1 MDTETLIKPQKND
14 KPRSY
19 FIVFE
24 KNTGKI
30 LRINSDA
37 VVVNNPSHI
46 QTESTNPVC
55 KRLANGTASLKK
67 YGIIWDIVNERWDI
81 DVRSTT
87 LVIESKHNK
96 LTPFIKNMDPTTS
109 EIFVK
114 IFYDDE
120 KIIVEANRSNIS
132 SVKNLSDITAI
143 STTEVNLLDI
153 FVTKKNDPDYLIK
166 IINIDPLALFQTG
179 VQTVN
184 IKNSINQQV
193 DWQDI
198 SLYAKS
204 VFNNYGW
211 SLLSKHNVIAA
222 ETNRILQQSNVADK
236 NSININVVDN
246 VMQITSKIE
255 ESQLY
260 FFEGKNRLKV
270 VVCDEHIDNL
280 VGAFEMSVNQLLQD
294 IHTLDINFNWPKNPL
309 LLYKNNY
316 LSISTKGETHEQ
328 HAKH

>member
-19 FIVFE
+19 FVVFD
-24 KNTGKI
+24 KDTGKI
-30 LRINSDA
+30 LRINASA
-37 VVVNNPSHI
+37 MVVNNTAHI
-46 QTESTNPVC
+46 QTESTNPIC

-67 YGIIWDIVNERWDI
+67 HGIIWDVVNEKWDV

-114 IFYDDE
+114 IFHDGT
-120 KIIVEANRSNIS
+120 KIVVEANRTNIS
-132 SVKNLSDITAI
+132 SIKNLSDISAI
-143 STTEVNLLDI
+143 STTDDTLLDI

-166 IINIDPLALFQTG
+166 IINIDPLTLFQTG
-179 VQTVN
+179 SQTVDL
-184 IKNSINQQV
+184 KNQINEQV
-193 DWQDI
+193 DWQNI

-211 SLLSKHNVIAA
+211 SLLSPDNVISIK
-222 ETNRILQQSNVADK
+222 TNRILQRSNVNDK

-246 VMQITSKIE
+246 VMQVTSKIE

-260 FFEGKNRLKV
+260 YFEGKNKLKV

-280 VGAFEMSVNQLLQD
+280 VGGFEMSVNQLLQD
-294 IHTLDINFNWPKNPL
+294 THKLNINFNWPKNPL

-316 LSISTKGETHEQ
+316 LSISTEGDTHEQ
-328 HAKH
+328 HD

>member
-19 FIVFE
+19 FVVFD
-24 KNTGKI
+24 KDTGKI
-30 LRINSDA
+30 LRINASA
-37 VVVNNPSHI
+37 MVVNNTAHI
-46 QTESTNPVC
+46 QTESTNPIC

-67 YGIIWDIVNERWDI
+67 HGIIWDIVNEKWDV

-96 LTPFIKNMDPTTS
+96 LIPFIKNMDPTTS

-114 IFYDDE
+114 IFYDDT
-120 KIIVEANRSNIS
+120 KIIVEANRNNIS
-132 SVKNLSDITAI
+132 SIKNLSDIKAI
-143 STTEVNLLDI
+143 STTESNLLDI

-166 IINIDPLALFQTG
+166 IINIDPLKLFQTG
-179 VQTVN
+179 IQIVDLTDM
-184 IKNSINQQV
+184 INEQV
-193 DWQDI
+193 DWQNI

-211 SLLSKHNVIAA
+211 ALLSKNNIISI
-222 ETNRILQQSNVADK
+222 ETNRILQRSNVADK

-246 VMQITSKIE
+246 VMQVTSKIE

-260 FFEGKNRLKV
+260 YFEGKNKLKV

-280 VGAFEMSVNQLLQD
+280 VGGFDMSVNQLLQD
-294 IHTLDINFNWPKNPL
+294 THKLNINFNWPKNPL

-316 LSISTKGETHEQ
+316 LSISTEGDTHEQ
-328 HAKH
+328 HD